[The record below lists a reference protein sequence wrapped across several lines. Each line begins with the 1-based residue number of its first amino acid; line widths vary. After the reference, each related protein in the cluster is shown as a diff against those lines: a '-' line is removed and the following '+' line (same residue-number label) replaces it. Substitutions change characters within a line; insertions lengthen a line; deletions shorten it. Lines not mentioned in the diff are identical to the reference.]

1 MKKIGVFPGSFDPF
15 TVGHEAVV
23 RKSAKLFDE
32 VIIALGENNSKQ
44 YMFTTSS
51 RIKQIEKI
59 FENDDRISVQQFSG
73 LTVDFCKANNAEYI
87 IRGLRDSKDYGFEQ
101 PIAHMN
107 KQMAGIET
115 IFFITDQK
123 YSAINA
129 SIVREI
135 YKNDGDITDFVS
147 ELNELEKTAQ

>member
-32 VIIALGENNSKQ
+32 VIIALGENNSKK